1 MTVRA
6 PRKTFRDLLKVDG
19 PLVLPGA
26 HDALSARLIEQAGFE
41 GYFIGGFPAV
51 GARYGVPDVGLKG
64 LGEIAAAVHDILGA
78 TDLPVF
84 VDIDDGYGDVKNAVH
99 TMHTYERMGVA
110 AMQIEDQKWPKRC
123 GHMAGKTVVACE
135 EMEAKIRA
143 MAGER
148 INPDTFIWARTD
160 SRAPLGLDEAL
171 RRAERYLRAG
181 ADALFIEAPRTIE
194 ELERGSGVRHEV
206 SSGGSSTQRVSLS
219 HTALRSDRF
228 RRLFEH
234 VHTDAHSRRSVA
246 GFPPP
251 LAAAHVGIGIHQK
264 IHRARLD
271 ALIKRGQRA
280 TRVVG
285 IHGDPFQ
292 QPELLAIVTE
302 VALQCP
308 HQPDQCIQPMNSSI
322 TRRKAQTSAFGQ
334 ELCAAFL

>member
-123 GHMAGKTVVACE
+123 GHMAGKTVVPCE
-135 EMEAKIRA
+135 EMKQKSARWRANASTPTRSSGRAPIRA
-143 MAGER
+143 HR
-148 INPDTFIWARTD
+148 LD
-160 SRAPLGLDEAL
+160 SMKRCVGPNGTCARAPMRSLSR
-171 RRAERYLRAG
+171 RRA
-181 ADALFIEAPRTIE
+181 
-194 ELERGSGVRHEV
+194 
-206 SSGGSSTQRVSLS
+206 
-219 HTALRSDRF
+219 RS
-228 RRLFEH
+228 
-234 VHTDAHSRRSVA
+234 
-246 GFPPP
+246 
-251 LAAAHVGIGIHQK
+251 K
-264 IHRARLD
+264 
-271 ALIKRGQRA
+271 
-280 TRVVG
+280 
-285 IHGDPFQ
+285 
-292 QPELLAIVTE
+292 
-302 VALQCP
+302 
-308 HQPDQCIQPMNSSI
+308 NSSVWAV
-322 TRRKAQTSAFGQ
+322 RSM
-334 ELCAAFL
+334 

>member
-1 MTVRA
+1 
-6 PRKTFRDLLKVDG
+6 DLLNVDG

-64 LGEIAAAVHDILGA
+64 LGEIAAAVHDIMGA
-78 TDLPVF
+78 TELPVF

-123 GHMAGKTVVACE
+123 GHMAGKTVVPCE

-194 ELERGSGVRHEV
+194 ELERVGRAFDVTQACNPLDGGVTPILPPEEYHRLGFKV
-206 SSGGSSTQRVSLS
+206 VIYGISL
-219 HTALRSDRF
+219 LM
-228 RRLFEH
+228 H
-234 VHTDAHSRRSVA
+234 VTRTMKNVLADIKSREFAMRGTGA
-246 GFPPP
+246 GFEEY
-251 LAAAHVGIGIHQK
+251 
-264 IHRARLD
+264 LD
-271 ALIKRGQRA
+271 
-280 TRVVG
+280 VVG
-285 IHGDPFQ
+285 FKEWVRVDETYSGTVVP
-292 QPELLAIVTE
+292 
-302 VALQCP
+302 
-308 HQPDQCIQPMNSSI
+308 N
-322 TRRKAQTSAFGQ
+322 KAGGH
-334 ELCAAFL
+334 